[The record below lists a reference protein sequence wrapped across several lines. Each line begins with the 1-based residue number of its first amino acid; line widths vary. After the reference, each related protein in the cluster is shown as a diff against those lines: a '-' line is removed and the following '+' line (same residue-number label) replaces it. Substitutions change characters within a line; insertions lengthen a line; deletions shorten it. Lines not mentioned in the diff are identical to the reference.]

1 MFNKGDKVTHERLG
15 IGEVIET
22 GYVRVAFNE
31 GHGNNSFY
39 YFPESELK
47 RVPEYSIGLTVTLY
61 GGDLCTI
68 LSDVFVDT
76 DGHRSYVMRDSEG
89 DCHLVPE
96 STIED

>member
-47 RVPEYSIGLTVTLY
+47 AVPKYSIGQNVSLY
-61 GGDLCTI
+61 GHPYTI
-68 LSDVFVDT
+68 LSGVFVDT
-76 DGHRSYVMRDSEG
+76 DGHRSYVTRDHEG

-96 STIED
+96 TSLED